1 MGQGAGL
8 GQTPIARAGSGLGQ
22 GPGLGKPAGL
32 LTSPPRLAPGLMAPG
47 LKKDSGLGQTSRT
60 APLGKS
66 KRGLEMMSLVRSDS
80 AGAQGSTAAG
90 VTAAERKKQKSH
102 QTINDDERK
111 GDARRKGGDIAAG
124 YLAADSQT
132 QHILPDSPGLPPS
145 PGSVRECSPGEVRRG
160 SPGESGRGRQD
171 GGLVLPHSLPAS
183 PEGQNLLTPQT
194 LLRAT
199 DSRTPTISRTPAVE
213 DPAGSA
219 LAAVAVS
226 PGARAPP
233 GLSEPPPN
241 SCTPARAPPA
251 ISSVLVDPTS
261 PEWTEESPARAMAAL
276 SKPSL
281 TVSRAD
287 VCLRPPGMSGLPRT
301 LPGLAAVPAAGATH
315 KRPPTDEQAAHTNI
329 PYKRLRAAED
339 MAAVAK
345 GPGARAAR
353 G

>member
-1 MGQGAGL
+1 MT
-8 GQTPIARAGSGLGQ
+8 TPASVAVKQ
-22 GPGLGKPAGL
+22 L
-32 LTSPPRLAPGLMAPG
+32 LT
-47 LKKDSGLGQTSRT
+47 
-60 APLGKS
+60 
-66 KRGLEMMSLVRSDS
+66 E
-80 AGAQGSTAAG
+80 AQ
-90 VTAAERKKQKSH
+90 K
-102 QTINDDERK
+102 ERK